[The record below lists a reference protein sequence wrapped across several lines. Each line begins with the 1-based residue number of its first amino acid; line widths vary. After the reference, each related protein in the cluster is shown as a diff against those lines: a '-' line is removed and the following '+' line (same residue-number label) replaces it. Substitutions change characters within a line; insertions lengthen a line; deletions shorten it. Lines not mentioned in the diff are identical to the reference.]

1 MYGLGGELD
10 SPDATQRGRYLVM
23 EESIAGCSVAMKLPS
38 ESKWP
43 ETTGRYL
50 VMEESIA
57 GCSVAMKLP
66 SESKWP
72 ETTTATPSTICS
84 SRPPS

>member
-1 MYGLGGELD
+1 MYGLGGERD
-10 SPDATQRGRYLVM
+10 GPGATQR
-23 EESIAGCSVAMKLPS
+23 
-38 ESKWP
+38 
-43 ETTGRYL
+43 GRYL